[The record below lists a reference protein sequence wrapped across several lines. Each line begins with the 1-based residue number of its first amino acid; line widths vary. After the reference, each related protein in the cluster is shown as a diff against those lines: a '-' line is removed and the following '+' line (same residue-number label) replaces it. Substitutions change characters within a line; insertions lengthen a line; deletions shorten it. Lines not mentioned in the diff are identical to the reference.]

1 MVVFPFT
8 SLPGHTPSPSGHQP
22 RSLCSLGSTH
32 SAAPSPQ
39 RFSKGNKGQLSG
51 ARCSPRKHKSPS
63 PFFSFFKNKQK
74 RIYIYIYLFF
84 HVELCRN
91 TFEWPQSVDF
101 PKPCGLE
108 VNVRTQRDVGAAG
121 GTVGSVD
128 WTQSHNEMAQ
138 PSDQDPSLLFGPTTT
153 HNRHSAPDG
162 PG

>member
-1 MVVFPFT
+1 MSFLLQVSLATLHPPVDT
-8 SLPGHTPSPSGHQP
+8 SHAHCAPWGALTVQPPAPRDSPKAIRGSSVGHAAHPGNTNPPP
-22 RSLCSLGSTH
+22 
-32 SAAPSPQ
+32 
-39 RFSKGNKGQLSG
+39 
-51 ARCSPRKHKSPS
+51 
-63 PFFSFFKNKQK
+63 PFFPSLKTNRKEY
-74 RIYIYIYLFF
+74 IYIYIYLFF